1 MEWSNPCT
9 AAVFALAFI
18 ILAIIVLL
26 AAGRGKGRK
35 SSFWTQY
42 GGAIPADEQVRL
54 VDAEGLGEKGVENE
68 AWMEAYWPPLYCSA
82 DVQSAAEGFPPPRG
96 EAWRARPPRPE
107 HRRHYQQPADPPP
120 GAVRDRRLR
129 QPEWNWCPCPGQPQ
143 LTCRCLPGWWW

>member
-9 AAVFALAFI
+9 AAVAALAFLVIAII
-18 ILAIIVLL
+18 ILLV
-26 AAGRGKGRK
+26 AGRGKGRK

-82 DVQSAAEGFPPPRG
+82 DVQRAAEGYPSAARG
-96 EAWRARPPRPE
+96 EAWLPHPHRWPSADGPRG
-107 HRRHYQQPADPPP
+107 RRK
-120 GAVRDRRLR
+120 RRLR
-129 QPEWNWCPCPGQPQ
+129 RPPWGWCPCPGESRK
-143 LTCRCLPGWWW
+143 LCRCVPGWWW